1 MAGHNKWKQIKHK
14 KGITDAK
21 KGKVFSKIS
30 RIITLAAREGDSN
43 PDTNQKLRIAI
54 LRGKAVNM
62 PRDVIER
69 AIDKATNKNE
79 IALEEFLYEAYG
91 PDGVAVLIEGITDSK
106 NRSTQEIK
114 HLISEFEGK
123 FASPGTVL
131 WMFEK
136 KGIIEVPLEKNNS
149 RTKDELELFA
159 IDAGAESIDEHDGML
174 FIAVPPQDI
183 HVFISALSKKDIA
196 IEDSS
201 IAYIPKTTVTLPPDG
216 EKRIETFLNAI
227 GEHDDVQEVYANIE

>member
-1 MAGHNKWKQIKHK
+1 MAGHSKWKQIKHK

-21 KGKVFSKIS
+21 RGKIFSKIS
-30 RIITLAAREGDSN
+30 RMITLAARGSDQS

-79 IALEEFLYEAYG
+79 TSLEEFLYEAYG

-114 HLISEFEGK
+114 HLVLESGGK

-136 KGIIEVPLEKNNS
+136 KGIIELSLEKNIHQ
-149 RTKDELELFA
+149 TKEELELSA
-159 IDAGAESIDEHDGML
+159 IDAGAESIDEQDGML
-174 FIAVPPQDI
+174 YIAIHPQEIHSFTSALLKKGIAV
-183 HVFISALSKKDIA
+183 
-196 IEDSS
+196 EESS
-201 IAYIPKTTVTLPPDG
+201 IAYVPKTTTQLSADG
-216 EKRIETFLNAI
+216 EKRAEAFLNAI

>member
-1 MAGHNKWKQIKHK
+1 MAGHSKWKQIKHK

-21 KGKVFSKIS
+21 RGKIFSKIS
-30 RIITLAAREGDSN
+30 RMITLAARGSDQN
-43 PDTNQKLRIAI
+43 PGTNQKLRIAVE
-54 LRGKAVNM
+54 RGKAVNM

-79 IALEEFLYEAYG
+79 LVLEEFLYEAYG

-114 HLISEFEGK
+114 HLVSESGGK

-136 KGIIEVPLEKNNS
+136 KGVVELPLEKNTLQ
-149 RTKDELELFA
+149 TKEEWELSA
-159 IDAGAESIDEHDGML
+159 IDAGADSINEENGTL
-174 FIAVPPQDI
+174 FMTVPSQEI
-183 HVFISALSKKDIA
+183 HLFVSALAKKGA
-196 IEDSS
+196 TIETSF
-201 IAYIPKTTVTLPPDG
+201 IAYIPKTTMKLTADG
-216 EKRIETFLNAI
+216 EDRVGLFLNAI
-227 GEHDDVQEVYANIE
+227 EENDDVQEVYANIE